1 MLKIGIVDGLRT
13 GDDVGAQGGRIISPE
28 MFIYY

>member
-13 GDDVGAQGGRIISPE
+13 GDDVGAQGGMVISPE
-28 MFIYY
+28 NIS